1 MTAHNVK
8 WEELDFWTVG
18 QLMKAGLPKDK
29 LTGSGMIELIKEGLV
44 SVSGDGQ
51 LVYKGKKV
59 LAKRYTKNLLH
70 YYIKVRD
77 IVRNSDGSVTIVP
90 MTDEY
95 LDMLY
100 ITSRPDKNVLN
111 EKEKL
116 AVHMREVEK
125 KTFKAIG
132 EALGCS
138 VSGAQAFYNRGAVKL
153 DRAVRLEKYFKDHPE
168 DRPGPAK
175 TNVDTITNRRL
186 DAERNIRALLEE
198 ALTVVGTG
206 RGDGMLVSYEVDN
219 ETIVGSTVIATNVKT
234 FRKKLDQIN
243 AMLDQLL

>member
-8 WEELDFWTVG
+8 HEELDWWTVR
-18 QLMKAGLPKDK
+18 QLEKAGLPKDK
-29 LTGSGMIELIKEGLV
+29 LTGSGIVELIQVGHI
-44 SVSGDGQ
+44 SVSSDGQ

-59 LAKRYTKNLLH
+59 LAKRYTENLLK
-70 YYIKVRD
+70 YYVSVRD

-95 LDMLY
+95 LSILY
-100 ITSRPDKNVLN
+100 ATARPDRTVMN

-116 AVHMREVEK
+116 AVHMRDVEK

-132 EALGCS
+132 EVLGCS
-138 VSGAQAFYNRGAVKL
+138 VSGAQAFYNKGAVKL
-153 DRAVRLEKYFKDHPE
+153 ERIERLEKYFKDHPE

-175 TNVDTITNRRL
+175 SNVDDTTNRRL

-206 RGDGMLVSYEVDN
+206 RGDGLLVSYEVDN
-219 ETIVGSTVIATNVKT
+219 ETIVGSTVITTNVNT
-234 FRKKLDQIN
+234 LRKKLDQVN
-243 AMLDQLL
+243 KMLDQLL